1 MTILDR
7 LFLLVTG
14 LIAIYLIWYFVKK
27 EKKSPCTCNIF
38 YIISFAVL
46 LISGLLLIFSG
57 WKILGN
63 NLVAVVASLIPF
75 SLATGLMYRFYKKSA
90 TWYLILMLIGLVL
103 IAIARFGNMVALGR
117 VVYPLFHAIAG
128 ITIVLVPILVV
139 GKKLVKGSFIWVA
152 VGGALISLGGMAL
165 AFLKAGKQ
173 LLFFSPKVVFAI
185 LAPLLFLVALF
196 FALGLIK
203 GEE

>member
-7 LFLLVTG
+7 LFLLLTG

-27 EKKSPCTCNIF
+27 QKKSPCACNIY

-46 LISGLLLIFSG
+46 LISGLLLIFLG
-57 WKILGN
+57 WDILGN
-63 NLVAVVASLIPF
+63 NWVAVIASLIPF
-75 SLATGLMYRFYKKSA
+75 SLATGLMYRFCKKTA
-90 TWYLILMLIGLVL
+90 LWFLILMIIGLVL
-103 IAIARFGNMVALGR
+103 IAVARFGNMVALGK

-128 ITIVLVPILVV
+128 VTIVLAPIIAAAR
-139 GKKLVKGSFIWVA
+139 KSVKGSYIWVA
-152 VGGALISLGGMAL
+152 IGGILISVGGMAL

-173 LLFFSPKVVFAI
+173 LLFFSQNVVLSI

-196 FALGLIK
+196 FAIGFVK

>member
-7 LFLLVTG
+7 LFLLVTV

-27 EKKSPCTCNIF
+27 QKKSPCTCNIF

-46 LISGLLLIFSG
+46 LISGLLLIFLG
-57 WKILGN
+57 WGVLGN

-75 SLATGLMYRFYKKSA
+75 SLATGLMYRFCKKTSI
-90 TWYLILMLIGLVL
+90 WYLLLMIIGIIL
-103 IAIARFGNMVALGR
+103 IAVARFGNMASLSR

-128 ITIVLVPILVV
+128 ITIVLAPIIAVA
-139 GKKLVKGSFIWVA
+139 KKSVKGSFIWVA
-152 VGGALISLGGMAL
+152 VGGVLISLGGMAL

-173 LLFFSPKVVFAI
+173 LLFFSQKVVLGI
-185 LAPLLFLVALF
+185 LAPLLFLVALL
-196 FALGLIK
+196 FAIGLIK